1 MNSNRFFVFFKKDST
16 EESKTDTQNKQS
28 IDSLDLLLII
38 YKDFTEIG
46 VGDPYRTQNRK
57 EGDLKKKKRQGWSI
71 WRKGG
76 LDWFGLTLLPTVH
89 QLAEIVLWNGNWAH
103 KKEENSKQKKENAT
117 HSWAECIKWTSKQPE
132 QTCDTVVWK
141 CWSAYWFKQITS

>member
-1 MNSNRFFVFFKKDST
+1 MWIKSLIIVWIQTFVFFLFFQKDSI

-57 EGDLKKKKRQGWSI
+57 EGDL
-71 WRKGG
+71 
-76 LDWFGLTLLPTVH
+76 
-89 QLAEIVLWNGNWAH
+89 
-103 KKEENSKQKKENAT
+103 
-117 HSWAECIKWTSKQPE
+117 
-132 QTCDTVVWK
+132 
-141 CWSAYWFKQITS
+141 